1 MDNQKLINAGIMGG
15 AVAAIFNA
23 TPVLSLVN
31 CFCCAG
37 VITGGAFGMLY
48 YDRSQE
54 ERLYFGPA
62 MAITVGLVSGIFG
75 AFFSLFIEWAIYHV
89 FGDWQLEMVNK
100 LIENMDEVP
109 DYIYELVQEME
120 DRLSYGFMWT
130 FALIRNLLI
139 IPVFSMGGA
148 LLMRAFLI
156 KNRMVE

>member
-37 VITGGAFGMLY
+37 VIAGGAFGMLY

-54 ERLYFGPA
+54 EKLYFGPA

-109 DYIYELVQEME
+109 DYIYELVQKME
-120 DRLSYGFMWT
+120 DGLSYGFMWT

-156 KNRMVE
+156 KSRMVE